1 MAWSVGEEE
10 CSAGE
15 GAPEQRSE
23 AMGEDEEEAL
33 IKEVFLVLGQRLLE
47 EDKVSLTDRLNQWL
61 VDGYEG

>member
-1 MAWSVGEEE
+1 
-10 CSAGE
+10 
-15 GAPEQRSE
+15 
-23 AMGEDEEEAL
+23 MGEDEEEAL